1 MISVRQLAEPWASP
15 SWAVATVWV
24 LGLAILSGTAVGLAE
39 EWAVPSSIAM
49 VVYVAVAIR
58 PEIGAYLYLLIAPLI
73 LGLPRG
79 SLVPFARPS
88 EGLLFLILLAACA
101 RIVFECMLKK
111 AQRMVFDQI
120 DLAFVTL
127 ALTSSAIP
135 LLMRFGRN
143 LPIST
148 DDLLYALVLWKYYLI
163 YRFYRYAITTRAQVK
178 TCLVLAMLSSAVVA
192 SIAVLQV
199 RGLLGVRELLWTYYD
214 RPFEGL
220 SGIVTDRG
228 TSTLASSF
236 SMADIMAMCLAI
248 ALAWLPGQSVA
259 RKMLFVAA
267 AGVFVLGCMVS
278 GQFSGAI
285 GLVIAVLT
293 VGLVTGRLRQFLITA
308 VPLTLAASVLLWPV
322 IERRLSGFH
331 SLAGLPR
338 SWLGRL
344 DNLERFV
351 WPELIAGSNW
361 LVGVRPSAR
370 IPAPE
375 PWREW
380 IYIESGYAWLLW
392 TGGLPMLVAFIGFV
406 WISLRAMARV
416 VCEGE
421 SPISV
426 AATAAIAGL
435 AIMVALMLFD
445 PHLTMRGAADLFFPL
460 LALSCTA
467 SGRERTLGSVA

>member
-15 SWAVATVWV
+15 SWAATVGWV
-24 LGLAILSGTAVGLAE
+24 LGLAILSGTAVGIAE
-39 EWAVPSSIAM
+39 EWAVPISIAM
-49 VVYVAVAIR
+49 IVCVAVAIR

-73 LGLPRG
+73 LGIPRG
-79 SLVPFARPS
+79 SLIPFVRPS

-101 RIVFECMLKK
+101 RIICECMLKK
-111 AQRMVFDQI
+111 LRRMVFDQI
-120 DLAFVTL
+120 DLAFVIL
-127 ALTSSAIP
+127 ALTSSVIP

-163 YRFYRYAITTRAQVK
+163 YRFFRYAITTRAQVK
-178 TCLVLAMLSSAVVA
+178 NCLLLAMLSTAVVA
-192 SIAVLQV
+192 AIAVLQV

-220 SGIVTDRG
+220 SGIVSDRG

-236 SMADIMAMCLAI
+236 GMADIMAMCLAI
-248 ALAWLPGQSVA
+248 ALAWLPGQPVV
-259 RKMLFVAA
+259 RKMILVAA
-267 AGVFVLGCMVS
+267 AGVFVAGCMVS
-278 GQFSGAI
+278 GQFSGVI
-285 GLVIAVLT
+285 GLATAVLT
-293 VGLVTGRLRQFLITA
+293 IGLVTGRMREFLIAA
-308 VPLTLAASVLLWPV
+308 VPLTLAASALLWPV
-322 IERRLSGFH
+322 IETRLSGFH

-338 SWLGRL
+338 SWLARL

-392 TGGLPMLVAFIGFV
+392 TGGLPMLTAFIGFV
-406 WISLRAMARV
+406 WISFRLMARLARD
-416 VCEGE
+416 GQ
-421 SPISV
+421 SPIRV

-435 AIMVALMLFD
+435 AIMVTLMLFD

-467 SGRERTLGSVA
+467 TGHERTLGSVA

>member
-1 MISVRQLAEPWASP
+1 MIPVRQLAE
-15 SWAVATVWV
+15 SWAPSSWTATIGWV
-24 LGLAILSGTAVGLAE
+24 LGLSILSGMAVGLAE
-39 EWAVPSSIAM
+39 EWALQSSIVIA
-49 VVYVAVAIR
+49 VCAAVAVR

-73 LGLPRG
+73 LGIPRG
-79 SLVPFARPS
+79 SVIPFARPS
-88 EGLLFLILLAACA
+88 EGLLFLMLFAAGA
-101 RIVFECMLKK
+101 RIMVDCIRNKGR
-111 AQRMVFDQI
+111 RMVFDQI
-120 DLAFVTL
+120 DLALVIL
-127 ALTSSAIP
+127 ALTSSVIP

-148 DDLLYALVLWKYYLI
+148 DDLLYAFVLWKYYLI
-163 YRFYRYAITTRAQVK
+163 YRFFRYAVTTKAQVK
-178 TCLVLAMLSSAVVA
+178 TCLLLAMLSTAVVA

-220 SGIVTDRG
+220 PGIVADRG

-236 SMADIMAMCLAI
+236 GVADITAMCLAI
-248 ALAWLPGQSVA
+248 ALAWLLGQPVA
-259 RKMLFVAA
+259 RKVILVAA
-267 AGVFVLGCMVS
+267 AGVFVVGCIIS

-285 GLVIAVLT
+285 GLAIAVLT
-293 VGLVTGRLRQFLITA
+293 VGLVTGRVCQFLITA
-308 VPLTLAASVLLWPV
+308 APLTLAASVLLWPV
-322 IERRLSGFH
+322 IERRLTGFY
-331 SLAGLPR
+331 SPAGLPE
-338 SWLGRL
+338 SWIARL

-375 PWREW
+375 PWRDW

-392 TGGLPMLVAFIGFV
+392 TGGLPMLAAFIGFV
-406 WISLRAMARV
+406 WVSLRVMAKFARD
-416 VCEGE
+416 GQG
-421 SPISV
+421 PICV

-435 AIMVALMLFD
+435 AMMGTLMLFD

-467 SGRERTLGSVA
+467 SGHERTLGSAA